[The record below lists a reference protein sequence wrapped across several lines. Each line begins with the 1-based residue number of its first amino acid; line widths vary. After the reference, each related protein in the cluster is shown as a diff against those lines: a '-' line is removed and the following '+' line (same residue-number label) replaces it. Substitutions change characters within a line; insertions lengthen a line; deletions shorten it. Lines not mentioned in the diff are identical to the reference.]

1 LALGPALW
9 LAACGRSGPEGEV
22 LRVVVVG
29 EAGTSAPLAR
39 ALADEMT
46 APRLIERDAAG
57 KLVGGLASSWRFLD
71 DGSAL
76 ILRLRPVKWSDD
88 RPLVAADVV
97 ESFRRAA
104 RPPTAASGFRMAG
117 VQGAD
122 DMARGLRRA
131 SLGVSAPTP
140 RVVEIRLAA
149 PSPLLLE
156 WLAEP
161 DMAIK
166 RSASSKAAPE
176 ATLGRYAEVLA
187 DAGATGLGLVAR
199 LQRRGQAPT
208 PEAMPAETRI
218 HATAALDKALAA
230 FRQGEMDIV
239 LGEGL
244 AGLGEARVAAGR
256 RDILKLD
263 PVNGVYG
270 WRANALKG
278 PLADPALRRALA
290 DVVDRAALT
299 SRFGIPAMQPEA
311 GLLPPALRPL
321 PPQLVADETVTQ
333 TTPGVAAGL
342 RRAAGVVGEAVGTV
356 VGGAANVLTGGNRM
370 EAEQLAARQSEARV
384 LVLAARL
391 TQSGRTAEAGPD
403 AVAARAAEEL
413 PPLQLTLLVPPGRE
427 HRTIA
432 ERVAADWRPLGVE
445 LRLKVADS
453 ATRAKLVAA
462 GDFDLVVDEDIS
474 RVADPAALLQRFRC
488 GAGPHCNAA
497 ADALL
502 EAARRADPA
511 ERARLLAAA
520 ELAMLSGPPL
530 NGWVPNAA
538 GHPLGRLSR

>member
-1 LALGPALW
+1 M
-9 LAACGRSGPEGEV
+9 

-166 RSASSKAAPE
+166 RSARSKAAPE
-176 ATLGRYAEVLA
+176 AMLGRYAEVLA
-187 DAGATGLGLVAR
+187 DADATGLGLVAR

-290 DVVDRAALT
+290 DVVDRAALS

-462 GDFDLVVDEDIS
+462 GNFDLVVDEDIS

-530 NGWVPNAA
+530 IGLFTPVRWALVSPQVNGWVPNAA